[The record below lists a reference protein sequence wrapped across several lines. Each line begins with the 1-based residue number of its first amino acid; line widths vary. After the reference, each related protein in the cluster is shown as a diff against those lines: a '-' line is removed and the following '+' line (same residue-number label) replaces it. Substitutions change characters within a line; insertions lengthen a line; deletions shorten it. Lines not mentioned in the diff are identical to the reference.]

1 MASFRTHTG
10 IGLFVLGAFV
20 LAVTAVFYLG
30 SGRLFSDTT
39 RFVLFFQDSVSGLN
53 VGAPVLFRGVKVGQV
68 TDIQLMADA
77 ENLQVYIPVIVNIR
91 PFGLQGQKSSPNLE
105 QTMDGLIARG
115 LRGQLAMQSLV
126 TGQFQICLDFH
137 PQTPASLNGY
147 SSNYPEIPTV
157 PSSLQELTNRVSN
170 LPVQEMANQLQRS
183 LQSLDHLLSHK
194 DLEQSLVLLHQTLN
208 NTAQLSHELKQELP
222 RTLASFRSASDAAQV
237 AVQEASKDISEVAG
251 NLNKAAKQ
259 GREVLY
265 TADQRLGPLLA
276 GLEQTFTS
284 AGSTLEQTRTSL
296 SQLSTLLSR
305 DSGLNQELVKTL
317 KDFQDAARSVQS
329 LSDYLERHPE
339 ALLRGKQGY

>member
-1 MASFRTHTG
+1 MASLRTQTG

-30 SGRLFSDTT
+30 SGRLFSDST

-77 ENLQVYIPVIVNIR
+77 ENLQVHIPVIVNIR
-91 PFGLQGQKSSPNLE
+91 PFGLRGQESSQNFE
-105 QTMDGLIARG
+105 QTMAGLIDRG

-137 PQTPASLNGY
+137 PQTQASLNGY
-147 SSNYPEIPTV
+147 SSHYPEIPTI
-157 PSSLQELTNRVSN
+157 PSSLQELSNRVSD

-183 LQSLDHLLSHK
+183 LQSLDHLLSNK
-194 DLEQSLVLLHQTLN
+194 DLEQSLVLLRQTLN
-208 NTAQLSHELKQELP
+208 NTAQLSLELKQELP
-222 RTLASFRSASDAAQV
+222 RTLASIRSTSDAAQV
-237 AVQEASKDISEVAG
+237 AVQKASKDISEVATD
-251 NLNKAAKQ
+251 LSKTAEQ
-259 GREVLY
+259 GREVLH

-317 KDFQDAARSVQS
+317 KDFQDTARSVQS

>member
-1 MASFRTHTG
+1 MASLRTHTG

-20 LAVTAVFYLG
+20 LAVAAVFFLG
-30 SGRLFSDTT
+30 SGRLFSDTS
-39 RFVLFFQDSVSGLN
+39 RFVLYFQDSVSGLN

-77 ENLQVYIPVIVNIR
+77 EDMHVYIPVIVNIR
-91 PFGLQGQKSSPNLE
+91 PFGLQGQKSSQNFQ
-105 QTMDGLIARG
+105 QTMAELIDRG

-137 PQTPASLNGY
+137 PQTQASLNGY

-157 PSSLQELTNRVSN
+157 PSSLQELTNRVTD

-194 DLEQSLVLLHQTLN
+194 DLEQSLVLLRQTLK
-208 NTAQLSHELKQELP
+208 NTAQLSHELNKELP
-222 RTLASFRSASDAAQV
+222 RTLASIRSTSDTAQI
-237 AVQEASKDISEVAG
+237 AVQEASKDISEVAV
-251 NLNKAAKQ
+251 NVKRAAQQ
-259 GREVLY
+259 GREVLQ
-265 TADQRLGPLLA
+265 TADQRLGPLLTA
-276 GLEQTFTS
+276 LEQTFTS
-284 AGSTLEQTRTSL
+284 AGSTLEQTRNSL
-296 SQLSTLLSR
+296 SQLSSLLSR

-317 KDFQDAARSVQS
+317 KEFQDAARSVQS

-339 ALLRGKQGY
+339 ALLRGKRGY